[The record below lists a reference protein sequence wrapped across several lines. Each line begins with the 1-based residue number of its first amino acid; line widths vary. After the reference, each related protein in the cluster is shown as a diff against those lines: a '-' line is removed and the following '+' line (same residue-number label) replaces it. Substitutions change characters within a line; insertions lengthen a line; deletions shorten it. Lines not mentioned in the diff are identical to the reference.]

1 MFKENAY
8 VTNWSTEVTSLKS
21 RISQSG
27 HYLCSPP
34 FQNSLS
40 KHNPTPVS
48 WAPRPPRDSAPV
60 AIASRSESSVSPSS
74 RFFLSTY
81 GRALGFYLHR
91 KKRNTQ
97 KRASPLSCGPH
108 QRQNSQRQCSFL
120 TSRCPFAHPWEF
132 PYPPLSCRCLDPQ
145 SQLQRSPLC
154 PHLTQSSQQPLRP
167 MPLFLLETTCSP
179 YIP

>member
-8 VTNWSTEVTSLKS
+8 VTNWFTEVTSLKS
-21 RISQSG
+21 RTSQSG

-91 KKRNTQ
+91 KKRKHPET
-97 KRASPLSCGPH
+97 RIPLELRPPSTPKFTETVLIPH
-108 QRQNSQRQCSFL
+108 
-120 TSRCPFAHPWEF
+120 F
-132 PYPPLSCRCLDPQ
+132 PLPIRPPLG
-145 SQLQRSPLC
+145 
-154 PHLTQSSQQPLRP
+154 
-167 MPLFLLETTCSP
+167 
-179 YIP
+179 IPVPST